1 MVIER
6 STVVLIGTL
15 PKLTLVGSASLTLM
29 PVPLTGMLIG
39 MHDPPANGHSNMT
52 SVPLDALAAVGVK
65 LSIAWHVPGPGN
77 PPFAPH
83 ASKLKWNG
91 ALRPLP
97 DASCRL

>member
-39 MHDPPANGHSNMT
+39 MHDPPATGHSNMT
-52 SVPLDALAAVGVK
+52 SVPLDALGVK
-65 LSIAWHVPGPGN
+65 LSIALHVPGPGN

-97 DASCRL
+97 DASWRL